1 MYYIRGL
8 SYNNGRISIECFL
21 CEPIF
26 SKWEADIRFEKSR
39 KYTDGLASGLFN
51 SSTGKWEGIILNYID
66 NYVLCSML
74 NRNNFG
80 PKYST
85 YPIANVD
92 V

>member
-1 MYYIRGL
+1 MYYICGL

-21 CEPIF
+21 CEPIYG
-26 SKWEADIRFEKSR
+26 KNEADRRFEKSR

-51 SSTGKWEGIILNYID
+51 ASTGKWEGIILNYRD
-66 NYVLCSML
+66 NYELCSML

-80 PKYST
+80 PRYSN
-85 YPIANVD
+85 YPIVNVD